1 MESSHGQFL
10 ISWKCRKDK
19 PIKCSEMLTH
29 DNYEGLVQT
38 NFGVSAALLEAHA
51 DLDPAASVLVP

>member
-1 MESSHGQFL
+1 
-10 ISWKCRKDK
+10 
-19 PIKCSEMLTH
+19 MLTH

-38 NFGVSAALLEAHA
+38 NFGVSAALLGAHA